1 MKLNGKKNCS
11 LLTIA
16 QVAEMLACS
25 PATVYALVDGGQ
37 LPVVSIGKSKGYR
50 VDPNDLETFV
60 AERKFTFRKSEELGV
75 PQPLPTTGFKHL
87 RNE

>member
-1 MKLNGKKNCS
+1 MKLNGKQNHS

-16 QVAEMLACS
+16 QVAEVLACS

-60 AERKFTFRKSEELGV
+60 AERKFTFRKSEELAI
-75 PQPLPTTGFKHL
+75 PKPAPNTAFKHL